1 MDSNHQDS
9 LAEVSKVDKCV
20 MKLNSRLVEKKM
32 KIDLLEETLIILEVM
47 KTVKVLT
54 KDSNNLGVV
63 NVLTEIK
70 ILVMKMKIMKRS
82 IIKEGK
88 YIISQTKRST

>member
-1 MDSNHQDS
+1 MDLNHLES
-9 LAEVSKVDKCV
+9 LEEVSKVDKCV

-54 KDSNNLGVV
+54 KDSNNLVV
-63 NVLTEIK
+63 ANVLTEIK

>member
-1 MDSNHQDS
+1 MDSNHRDS
-9 LAEVSKVDKCV
+9 LVEVSKVDKCV

-32 KIDLLEETLIILEVM
+32 KIDLLEETQIILEVM

-54 KDSNNLGVV
+54 KDSNNLVV
-63 NVLTEIK
+63 ASVLTEIK
-70 ILVMKMKIMKRS
+70 NLVMKMKIMKRP

>member
-1 MDSNHQDS
+1 
-9 LAEVSKVDKCV
+9 

-54 KDSNNLGVV
+54 KDSNNLVV
-63 NVLTEIK
+63 ANVLTEIK
-70 ILVMKMKIMKRS
+70 ILVMKIKIMKRL

-88 YIISQTKRST
+88 FFISKTKRST